1 MEFLS
6 RSNKELQYNKRVE
19 GRRPSHNKT
28 TKIKLTIMSTK
39 NNRKNA
45 AWLNNRNATKNA
57 KVFNVTLYRDERGD
71 FHAVGGESLV
81 LNRKTDQW
89 ENVNTRDLTRFINK
103 SGIKSL

>member
-28 TKIKLTIMSTK
+28 K
-39 NNRKNA
+39 NKTNYYEYKKNRKNA

-57 KVFNVTLYRDERGD
+57 KVFNVTLYRNERGE

-89 ENVNTRDLTRFINK
+89 ESVNTRDLTRVINK
-103 SGIKSL
+103 TGIKSL

>member
-1 MEFLS
+1 MYQDQIRNS
-6 RSNKELQYNKRVE
+6 IIIKGKKEGDLLATKQK
-19 GRRPSHNKT
+19 KT
-28 TKIKLTIMSTK
+28 KLTIRSTK

-71 FHAVGGESLV
+71 FHSVGGESLV
-81 LNRKTDQW
+81 LNRKSDQW
-89 ENVNTRDLTRFINK
+89 EKVNTRDLTRFINK

>member
-1 MEFLS
+1 
-6 RSNKELQYNKRVE
+6 
-19 GRRPSHNKT
+19 
-28 TKIKLTIMSTK
+28 MSTK

-57 KVFNVTLYRDERGD
+57 KVFNVTLYRNERGE

-89 ENVNTRDLTRFINK
+89 ESVNTRDLTRVINK
-103 SGIKSL
+103 TGIKSL